1 MNPELR
7 ITRSILFSP
16 LGKVGEN
23 RRCVKRGGLS
33 VLLPSATTKSSK
45 PAPRHSPPGA
55 LVQFLPCA
63 EDGCP
68 FSLVRGSL
76 LWSRGTEQE
85 PTLFASFGHTPKGA
99 KTLYVR
105 KLYSPPLN
113 KNDELRAQDSIFFQF
128 FRSFPPCCCWVWVTT
143 GPTTRPVFDP
153 RAREPVNPRL
163 GLSSRRGS
171 SALQC
176 ARPKDLTL
184 S

>member
-7 ITRSILFSP
+7 ITRRILFSP

-63 EDGCP
+63 EVGCP
-68 FSLVRGSL
+68 FSLVRESL
-76 LWSRGTEQE
+76 LWSRGTEPE

-99 KTLYVR
+99 KTL
-105 KLYSPPLN
+105 LY
-113 KNDELRAQDSIFFQF
+113 
-128 FRSFPPCCCWVWVTT
+128 
-143 GPTTRPVFDP
+143 
-153 RAREPVNPRL
+153 
-163 GLSSRRGS
+163 GS
-171 SALQC
+171 STPLHSTKTMNC
-176 ARPKDLTL
+176 APKIQSFSSSFAVSLLVAVGFGLPLDRPRVQSLTRVRANPSIRGWVSAVVAAPL
-184 S
+184 PYNAHDRKT

>member
-76 LWSRGTEQE
+76 LWSRGTEPE

-99 KTLYVR
+99 KTLIKYG
-105 KLYSPPLN
+105 SSAPLHSAKTMN
-113 KNDELRAQDSIFFQF
+113 CAPKIQSFSF

-143 GPTTRPVFDP
+143 LQSLTRV
-153 RAREPVNPRL
+153 RANP
-163 GLSSRRGS
+163 SIRGWV
-171 SALQC
+171 SAVVAAPLPYN
-176 ARPKDLTL
+176 AHDRKT
-184 S
+184 

>member
-1 MNPELR
+1 MSSAAGSPSYCPALPQKAQSQPRGTRHPE
-7 ITRSILFSP
+7 P
-16 LGKVGEN
+16 LCSSYPAPKMDVPFLLSE
-23 RRCVKRGGLS
+23 GLS
-33 VLLPSATTKSSK
+33 SGHEAQNKSLHSSLPLATHQRGLRPCMYGSST
-45 PAPRHSPPGA
+45 PLHS
-55 LVQFLPCA
+55 
-63 EDGCP
+63 
-68 FSLVRGSL
+68 
-76 LWSRGTEQE
+76 
-85 PTLFASFGHTPKGA
+85 A
-99 KTLYVR
+99 KTMNCAP
-105 KLYSPPLN
+105 KIQSF
-113 KNDELRAQDSIFFQF
+113 SF